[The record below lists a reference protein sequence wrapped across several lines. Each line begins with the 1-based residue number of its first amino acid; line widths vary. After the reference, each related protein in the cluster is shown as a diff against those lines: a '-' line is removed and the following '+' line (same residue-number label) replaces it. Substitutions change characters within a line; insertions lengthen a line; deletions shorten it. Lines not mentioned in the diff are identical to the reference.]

1 MIFQLIWVIWLNFFV
16 FISNWSVEAPFA
28 VKVSLQQNKKFFFS
42 KRKQSILA
50 LQCIIHKWKQISC
63 MDVSWFRHQIDAIR
77 ISERTFDFPLT
88 WTRFHRKTLCAAIRL
103 QYTIQW
109 KRQLN
114 WKCSLES
121 LYLFAIDCSKSDQ
134 KIIND
139 PTTREKN
146 WILHQLQNMNGKY
159 FDQKHK
165 ISENRIV
172 TQKIRLYEI
181 QLEITSNYCAF
192 HQRPIILA
200 AFGRGFSL

>member
-1 MIFQLIWVIWLNFFV
+1 M
-16 FISNWSVEAPFA
+16 
-28 VKVSLQQNKKFFFS
+28 
-42 KRKQSILA
+42 
-50 LQCIIHKWKQISC
+50 SC

-139 PTTREKN
+139 PTTRKKKKFEFCISCRTWMEN
-146 WILHQLQNMNGKY
+146 ILIKSTRYQRIELS
-159 FDQKHK
+159 HK
-165 ISENRIV
+165 KSGGMKFNS
-172 TQKIRLYEI
+172 KLHP
-181 QLEITSNYCAF
+181 ITVHFTNAQSFWLHLVVAF
-192 HQRPIILA
+192 HFNLGLT
-200 AFGRGFSL
+200 FME